1 MQQRPSSRLLIFNP
15 CCEVLLFR
23 FVFLEGAL
31 KGSDFWSTPG
41 GGLERNETF
50 EQAAKRE
57 LYEETGL
64 VLDVGEQIGQR
75 TAVFQLPNGEHV
87 EADER
92 YFYFKTFNNEVDKA
106 NRSLQELDV
115 IKEHYWWSRTEL
127 LETEKTVFPENILG
141 LIDNIPNKV
150 DKMK

>member
-1 MQQRPSSRLLIFNP
+1 MQQRHSSRLLIFNSR
-15 CCEVLLFR
+15 CEVLLFR
-23 FVFLEGAL
+23 FVFQEGAL
-31 KGSDFWSTPG
+31 KGSDFWATPG
-41 GGLERNETF
+41 GGLEGNETY

-57 LYEETGL
+57 LFEETGL
-64 VLDVGEQIGQR
+64 VLNVGEQIGQR
-75 TAVFQLPNGEHV
+75 TAIFQLPNGEYV

-92 YFYFKTFNNEVDKA
+92 YFCVKTANNDVDKS

-115 IKEHYWWSRTEL
+115 IKEHHWWSRDEL
-127 LETEKTVFPENILG
+127 FETDKTVFPENILG